1 MNKIA
6 KVFRVVMAAA
16 AAGTLVLLGASF
28 APTLL
33 GYESFIVS
41 SGSMGRANPV
51 GSVAVTRMV
60 DARTIRTGDV
70 VSFQTESASR
80 ITHRVIAVTEENGQR
95 VFETKGDA
103 NLLPDPEPLR
113 LTSGKVARVEWSV
126 PYAGHLVRHV
136 RTPAGGL
143 LLFALPILGLL
154 LDRRKRARPHSAS
167 RLADSQVV
175 GSNLILPCPHCR
187 ESVHLSIVPPQP
199 EPPVFSPKVVLEEV
213 TDDYITLP
221 KVSLPEPEVVAAYA
235 PSLVDGDSGSQ
246 PKGYR
251 EWNFPLELSNNGSVS
266 KNGGSRHA

>member
-6 KVFRVVMAAA
+6 KIFRIALAGAAT
-16 AAGTLVLLGASF
+16 GTLVLLGASF
-28 APTLL
+28 APTLI
-33 GYESFIVS
+33 GYESFIVT

-154 LDRRKRARPHSAS
+154 LDRRRHPRRHSAS
-167 RLADSQVV
+167 RLADSQRVV
-175 GSNLILPCPHCR
+175 SSLILSCPHCR

-199 EPPVFSPKVVLEEV
+199 QTPVLRPRVVLEEV
-213 TDDYITLP
+213 SDDFITLP
-221 KVSLPEPEVVAAYA
+221 TVTAPEA
-235 PSLVDGDSGSQ
+235 
-246 PKGYR
+246 
-251 EWNFPLELSNNGSVS
+251 LEAVG
-266 KNGGSRHA
+266 

>member
-6 KVFRVVMAAA
+6 KIFRIALAGA

-33 GYESFIVS
+33 GYESFIVT

-80 ITHRVIAVTEENGQR
+80 ITHRVIAVTEEDGQR
-95 VFETKGDA
+95 VFQTKGDA

-113 LTSGKVARVEWSV
+113 LTSGRVARVEWSV
-126 PYAGHLVRHV
+126 PYAGHLVRNV
-136 RTPAGGL
+136 RTPAGAL

-154 LDRRKRARPHSAS
+154 LDRRKRPRRHSAS
-167 RLADSQVV
+167 RLADSQSVA
-175 GSNLILPCPHCR
+175 SSLTLPCPHCR
-187 ESVHLSIVPPQP
+187 ESVHLSIAPLQP
-199 EPPVFSPKVVLEEV
+199 EAPVLRPRVVLEEV
-213 TDDYITLP
+213 SDDFITLP
-221 KVSLPEPEVVAAYA
+221 QVTLSE
-235 PSLVDGDSGSQ
+235 
-246 PKGYR
+246 
-251 EWNFPLELSNNGSVS
+251 PLEAV
-266 KNGGSRHA
+266 R